1 MRITWTAEDR
11 GEQSADADT
20 ADAAADEMVSGVN
33 RMYSDMN
40 TTVGAHV
47 MLHFVTPLR
56 RRLIDEGWAVAS
68 NGEAWSAQE
77 GPVSVTLNP

>member
-11 GEQSADADT
+11 GEQSAEAKT
-20 ADAAADEMVSGVN
+20 ADAAADEMVSGVAQ
-33 RMYSDMN
+33 MYSDMN

-56 RRLIDEGWAVAS
+56 SRLINEGWSVAS
-68 NGEAWSAQE
+68 NGEVWSAQE
-77 GPVSVTLNP
+77 GPVGVTLNP